1 MALKLKASSRETY
14 KGYRI
19 KKYGNE
25 YSTVGCIWL
34 FPTIDE
40 VKIYIDEHDSI
51 KPDEKGVM
59 VYIGT
64 VID

>member
-40 VKIYIDEHDSI
+40 VKIYID
-51 KPDEKGVM
+51 KQEK
-59 VYIGT
+59 YP
-64 VID
+64 VITHYNNEKYF